1 MGETITFGSTTGYLA
16 SPDVG
21 AGPAV
26 IVIGDRN
33 VCDDFAEEGFTALA
47 PELQNGH
54 TVEDLAAAIDFLK
67 PHPEVRGQGVGVV
80 GYEQGAGLALRL
92 ATQHPEDVVAC
103 AAVEGEF
110 GEDSPP
116 HPPDLCVEF
125 ISANPEDDERLV
137 WIRTLEF
144 FRKHLG

>member
-1 MGETITFGSTTGYLA
+1 MGETIAFGSTTGYLA

-26 IVIGDRN
+26 IVIGGRD
-33 VCDDFAEEGFTALA
+33 VCDEFAEEGFTALA

-54 TVEDLAAAIDFLK
+54 TAEDLAAAIDVLK
-67 PHPEVRGQGVGVV
+67 PHPSVRGQGVGVV
-80 GYEQGAGLALRL
+80 GYEHGAGLALWL
-92 ATQHPEDVVAC
+92 ATHHPEDVVAC

-110 GEDSPP
+110 TEGLPSY
-116 HPPDLCVEF
+116 PPDLCVEF
-125 ISANPEDDERLV
+125 VSANPEDDERLV